1 MNFKKK
7 LLIIPLFLITLFP
20 SIVFAYSNKI
30 ILGGENIGIKVNSK
44 NVMVVGFYKVG
55 DKYVG
60 EDAGFKVGDL
70 ITKIN
75 EQEVSSIDE
84 MISIIDKNKDNGAL
98 NVSFLR
104 NNKELTTSLELIKDS
119 NDVYKTGLY
128 VKDQINGI
136 GTLTYVDPNT
146 KIFGALGHEIAE
158 KSTMKRI
165 EIKDGTI
172 FKSDVTGINRSQNG
186 TPGSKEAKFYSD
198 QVYGKVKSNTE
209 SGIFGYYTDKL
220 SDDGTI
226 DVAKKDEIKLGY
238 AQIRTVIN
246 DNSIKNYDI
255 EILNINRSD
264 STKNIL
270 FKITDSELLKLTGG
284 VVAGMSGSPIIQND
298 KIIGAVTHVVVNDTQ
313 KGYGIFITTMLE
325 EGDKQSN

>member
-84 MISIIDKNKDNGAL
+84 MISIIDKSKDNGAL

-198 QVYGKVKSNTE
+198 EVYGKVKSNTE

>member
-136 GTLTYVDPNT
+136 GTLTYIDPNT

-198 QVYGKVKSNTE
+198 EVYGKVKSNTE

>member
-313 KGYGIFITTMLE
+313 KGYGIFITTMRE